1 MAAALIAGCAAHAAG
16 PDGWRHYGA
25 SLMGDRYAS
34 PSVITPD
41 TVEHLAQA
49 WIHRTGD
56 ATRDGDRFRSRFNAT
71 PILAGGKLFFS
82 TGFNR
87 VFALDPATGAELWSF
102 DPEVDFSRRYSEMY
116 TSRGVAFWDGL
127 PSDGT
132 PCRERVFLGT
142 LDARLIAL
150 DAATG
155 TPCADFGEEGTVDL
169 STGIRPYYKTD
180 YSVTSPPTIVGDRIV
195 VGAAVGDN
203 GSVNPGPG
211 VVRAF
216 DVHDGSLAW
225 SWDPL
230 PTESTGGANTWTAM
244 AADAER
250 DLVFLPTT
258 SPAPDFYGGKRL
270 GDNAFANSVVALRA
284 STGEFVWGY
293 QTIRHDLW
301 DYDLAA
307 QPLLFEHTSADGT
320 RTPALAQASKTGFVF
335 VLNRETGEPLHPVEE
350 RAVPKSDVP
359 GEQAART
366 QPFPKLRLHD
376 TDARPLE
383 FWNHSPEHS
392 AVCERLTAGVRYE
405 GAFTPPSLTGT
416 LLYPGNVGGTNWGS
430 MAYDRGARI
439 GYLIVNRWPTI
450 VKLFP
455 RDEFRA
461 AARKGTLHGASA
473 EYTAQDGTP
482 YGMARFDLVH
492 NDLPC
497 LEGPWSTLAAVD
509 LNRGEVLW
517 ERPAGRKP
525 GIGDEAE
532 QWSHIAVG
540 GPMVTEGGVVFH
552 ATTSDHRFRAYDG
565 ADGSELWS
573 VVLPA
578 GAHSTPMGYRHDG
591 ADYVVITAGE
601 GLTQGRGRG
610 DFVVAFRLTPKTP

>member
-1 MAAALIAGCAAHAAG
+1 MATALIAGCAAHAAG

-34 PSVITPD
+34 PSAITLD
-41 TVEHLAQA
+41 TARHLAQA
-49 WIHRTGD
+49 WIYRTGD

-71 PILAGGKLFFS
+71 PILAGGKLLFS

-102 DPEVDFSRRYSEMY
+102 DPDVDFSRRYSEMH
-116 TSRGVAFWDGL
+116 TSRGVAFWDGPEL
-127 PSDGT
+127 DGAS
-132 PCRERVFLGT
+132 CRERAILGT

-169 STGIRPYYKTD
+169 SAGIRPYYKYD
-180 YSVTSPPTIVGDRIV
+180 YSVTSPPTVVGDRIV

-230 PTESTGGANTWTAM
+230 QTESTGGANTWTTM

-258 SPAPDFYGGKRL
+258 SAAPDFYGGKRL
-270 GDNAFANSVVALRA
+270 GDNAFANS
-284 STGEFVWGY
+284 
-293 QTIRHDLW
+293 
-301 DYDLAA
+301 
-307 QPLLFEHTSADGT
+307 
-320 RTPALAQASKTGFVF
+320 
-335 VLNRETGEPLHPVEE
+335 
-350 RAVPKSDVP
+350 
-359 GEQAART
+359 
-366 QPFPKLRLHD
+366 D
-376 TDARPLE
+376 TDARPLK

-392 AVCERLTAGVRYE
+392 AVCERPTAGVRYE

-509 LNRGEVLW
+509 LNRGEILW

-532 QWSHIAVG
+532 QWGHIAVG

-552 ATTSDHRFRAYDG
+552 ATTSDRRFRAYDG

-578 GAHSTPMGYRHDG
+578 APIRRLW
-591 ADYVVITAGE
+591 VTAM
-601 GLTQGRGRG
+601 TAR
-610 DFVVAFRLTPKTP
+610 TTS